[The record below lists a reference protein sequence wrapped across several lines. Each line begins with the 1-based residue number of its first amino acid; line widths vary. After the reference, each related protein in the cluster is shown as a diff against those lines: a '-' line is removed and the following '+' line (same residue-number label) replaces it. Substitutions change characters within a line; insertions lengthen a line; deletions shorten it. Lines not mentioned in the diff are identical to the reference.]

1 MEKTFEQITKTERDS
16 EIFLNLVRAELK
28 RARKKFPN
36 QDQKI
41 NMIALTEEVGELAQ
55 EILKIEEMYNT
66 NTHQADVIDKHLSR
80 ILDEAVQVA
89 CMACRVATEK

>member
-1 MEKTFEQITKTERDS
+1 MTKIVMTTEEKLERDS
-16 EIFLNLVRAELK
+16 NIFLNLVREELK

-36 QDQKI
+36 QDKKI

-55 EILKIEEMYNT
+55 EILKLDESIKDPNNEI
-66 NTHQADVIDKHLSR
+66 DIDKHLSR
-80 ILDEAVQVA
+80 ILNEAVQVA